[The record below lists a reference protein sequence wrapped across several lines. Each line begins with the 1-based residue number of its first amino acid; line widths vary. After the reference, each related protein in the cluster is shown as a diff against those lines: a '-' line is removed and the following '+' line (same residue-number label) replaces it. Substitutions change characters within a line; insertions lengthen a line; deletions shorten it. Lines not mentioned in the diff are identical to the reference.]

1 MGDRMVLVSRKQTN
15 RAAEKSC
22 RRAAEGGHAGADAD
36 AERTHS
42 DGALADDVLANADAH
57 ADDADADAD
66 ADAHAHADAA
76 AKDIQESDN
85 MERDRDEEQKR
96 NNGHAGAGA
105 GADAERTHSDGALAE
120 AKRNN
125 IASGLGDGH
134 AEEEEDEE
142 HFTVRETM
150 HVRYGDLILPE
161 MEEEELKGEGGSA
174 RAPLDGGSSGAGGGG
189 SGGRDMLVCR
199 ACCFPIV
206 LADAAEEPM
215 ALGIDSFLFC

>member
-1 MGDRMVLVSRKQTN
+1 MVLVSRKQTN
-15 RAAEKSC
+15 RAAEKSG
-22 RRAAEGGHAGADAD
+22 RRAAEGGHAGACAD

-42 DGALADDVLANADAH
+42 EGVLADDALADADAH
-57 ADDADADAD
+57 ADD
-66 ADAHAHADAA
+66 AHADAA
-76 AKDIQESDN
+76 AKDIQGRDN
-85 MERDRDEEQKR
+85 MERAREEEQKR
-96 NNGHAGAGA
+96 NNGHA

-120 AKRNN
+120 AKSNN
-125 IASGLGDGH
+125 IASRLGDGH

-142 HFTVRETM
+142 NFTVRETM

-174 RAPLDGGSSGAGGGG
+174 RAPVDGGSSGAGGDG
-189 SGGRDMLVCR
+189 SRGRDMLVCR

-215 ALGIDSFLFC
+215 ALGINSLLFC

>member
-1 MGDRMVLVSRKQTN
+1 MGDRMVLVSRTQTN

-36 AERTHS
+36 SERTHS
-42 DGALADDVLANADAH
+42 DGALADDALADADAH
-57 ADDADADAD
+57 ADDS
-66 ADAHAHADAA
+66 HADAA
-76 AKDIQESDN
+76 AKDVQWRDN
-85 MERDRDEEQKR
+85 MKRAREEEQKR
-96 NNGHAGAGA
+96 NNGHAGV
-105 GADAERTHSDGALAE
+105 DAERTHSDGALAE

-134 AEEEEDEE
+134 EEEEEEDEE

-174 RAPLDGGSSGAGGGG
+174 RAPLDRGSSGADVGG

-215 ALGIDSFLFC
+215 DLGIDSIPFC